1 MGQGEPSPISSFFL
15 CPGIRVVGR
24 FIQTK
29 GKPCPINFFVI
40 KGEGLFSAKISIF
53 LMSDRFVGCPAIL
66 ILCPGIRV
74 VGRFIKNTGEPLP
87 NVFFFFLM
95 LFNMPKLFNPS
106 SFVVSLVQTGLLAVI
121 PYKIVLVVGRFI

>member
-24 FIQTK
+24 FIQIK

-87 NVFFFFLM
+87 NLKKKM
-95 LFNMPKLFNPS
+95 LFNMPKLFNRS
-106 SFVVSLVQTGLLAVI
+106 RSYCCVLGSDRFVGCHTI
-121 PYKIVLVVGRFI
+121 

>member
-1 MGQGEPSPISSFFL
+1 MSDRFVG

-24 FIQTK
+24 FIQIK

-66 ILCPGIRV
+66 ILCPRIRV
-74 VGRFIKNTGEPLP
+74 VGRFIKIQGNPGQIFFKRGEG
-87 NVFFFFLM
+87 
-95 LFNMPKLFNPS
+95 LFNMPK
-106 SFVVSLVQTGLLAVI
+106 
-121 PYKIVLVVGRFI
+121 